1 MAQSSNGLR
10 VRIKFTSEGTYCST
24 AVATVAQQI
33 QSNTITERTR
43 VMVKIHPELLEK
55 KKNSTVLLKLHN
67 IKNRTFLTIK
77 GNQFCILSLII
88 QNFIIIIWTHIC
100 FHQNFN
106 FDLKHLPNH
115 SFSSKSTTVCSFLSL
130 KIFQIF

>member
-88 QNFIIIIWTHIC
+88 QNFMCTILKTILKKQCKNKANTHKKNTP
-100 FHQNFN
+100 F
-106 FDLKHLPNH
+106 L
-115 SFSSKSTTVCSFLSL
+115 VCSVYYFLVVS
-130 KIFQIF
+130 F

>member
-88 QNFIIIIWTHIC
+88 QNFMCTILKTILKKHTEENIRIAIIS
-100 FHQNFN
+100 
-106 FDLKHLPNH
+106 P
-115 SFSSKSTTVCSFLSL
+115 
-130 KIFQIF
+130 

>member
-43 VMVKIHPELLEK
+43 VTVKIHPELLEK
-55 KKNSTVLLKLHN
+55 NSTVFLKLHN
-67 IKNRTFLTIK
+67 IKNRRFFTIK

-88 QNFIIIIWTHIC
+88 QNFMCTTLKTILKKHTEENIIIAII
-100 FHQNFN
+100 
-106 FDLKHLPNH
+106 LE
-115 SFSSKSTTVCSFLSL
+115 
-130 KIFQIF
+130 